1 MGMAHPYAGVVQ
13 GNASTAHRE
22 EHLAQLESETR
33 ECCLVQDHASDG
45 HCASE
50 KGDESVQVE
59 EPSALER
66 VCWDGGVHGG
76 GCDGDEGGLRNCD
89 VRLHT
94 AGECVRWMVL
104 LRDKSVNGP

>member
-1 MGMAHPYAGVVQ
+1 MILDASDANVDAGGDAVEGLGSDGRGCYTLGMAHPYAVVVQ
-13 GNASTAHRE
+13 ENASTARRE
-22 EHLAQLESETR
+22 EHLVQLESETR

-66 VCWDGGVHGG
+66 VC
-76 GCDGDEGGLRNCD
+76 
-89 VRLHT
+89 
-94 AGECVRWMVL
+94 
-104 LRDKSVNGP
+104 